1 MHVCIYAYIHQSHLY
16 IYTDTYIQI
25 NFSPFPCLAMIDTSG
40 LEKSWDQAFL
50 VILPVWEYMKSCC
63 LLSAFCKSVSVKQI
77 TCRCF
82 RTPLLETAI
91 YFPAWKKNMERTMK
105 VWRVT
110 HTCSIVFPIHSLYSS
125 LCSGQK
131 WLRFSHCSLSYAF
144 FSFISKNSSFSEDR
158 MSSVFLNTVRIKAI
172 HSCNLQL
179 YRLLFFIINPFFSA
193 AFIFAKLTA

>member
-25 NFSPFPCLAMIDTSG
+25 NFSPFPCSAIIDTSG

-91 YFPAWKKNMERTMK
+91 YFPAWKKIWN
-105 VWRVT
+105 VQWRFEE
-110 HTCSIVFPIHSLYSS
+110 SPIHALYSS
-125 LCSGQK
+125 PYILYTLPFVLVKSGSNF
-131 WLRFSHCSLSYAF
+131 LTA
-144 FSFISKNSSFSEDR
+144 
-158 MSSVFLNTVRIKAI
+158 VFLMLSFHLSAKTVVFLKTEWV
-172 HSCNLQL
+172 Q
-179 YRLLFFIINPFFSA
+179 FFWTRWESKQSIVVTCSYIACYFS
-193 AFIFAKLTA
+193 L